1 MANGKLNLEKIKMF
15 LSNLGIA
22 TVIDQNKDNE
32 DVDVDM
38 SEKVTF
44 MVNGNRIRH
53 INQVCY
59 TVIEEYGD
67 ENLKDIIEKLINRK
81 ND

>member
-1 MANGKLNLEKIKMF
+1 MF
-15 LSNLGIA
+15 LWIEVINKNVYRLLVILIIFFLAYFFLGA
-22 TVIDQNKDNE
+22 DYMD
-32 DVDVDM
+32 D
-38 SEKVTF
+38 
-44 MVNGNRIRH
+44 
-53 INQVCY
+53 Y